1 MSLLSYGYLTVMLR
15 LSFGKGSICIRKR
28 CGKSLLQVH
37 IWVRATLPDCLP
49 FSKPKVNWLL
59 HLVMVSRK
67 QLLTRYPLQA
77 SVVNRSDRC
86 ETMARRR
93 QKQIESKL
101 TRDLYN
107 KKSCPNRQLFS
118 IEGAVSG
125 TRTRDPQLGKLMLYQ
140 LSYYRR
146 ARRARTSD

>member
-1 MSLLSYGYLTVMLR
+1 MLTIHPKQSCHALRGVLLLCFVCGMFSGVLGR
-15 LSFGKGSICIRKR
+15 LS
-28 CGKSLLQVH
+28 
-37 IWVRATLPDCLP
+37 LPDCLP

-67 QLLTRYPLQA
+67 QLLTRYPLHA

-86 ETMARRR
+86 ETKARRR

-140 LSYYRR
+140 LSYYRGAVGKLR
-146 ARRARTSD
+146 